1 MHWLIWT
8 SMNQD
13 YEPSILIV
21 DDSHFTRRAIRTIIE
36 SNYLTNKIIEASD
49 GVDAVIKYKQF
60 HPTLVTMDV
69 LMPKADGIQAL
80 RAIKKLDPEAKVIM
94 VSSTGKSHI
103 VQDAMRA
110 GAIDYILK
118 PFDSSQMAI
127 SLSKHARI

>member
-1 MHWLIWT
+1 M
-8 SMNQD
+8 SED
-13 YEPSILIV
+13 YEPSIMIV
-21 DDSHFTRRAIRTIIE
+21 DDSHFTRRAIRKIIE
-36 SNYLTNKIIEASD
+36 ENHLSKKIIEAED
-49 GVDAVIKYKQF
+49 GVDAVIKYKEY

-80 RAIKKLDPEAKVIM
+80 RAIKKLDPEAKVMM
-94 VSSTGKSHI
+94 VSSTGKIHI

-127 SLSKHARI
+127 TLSRYGRM

>member
-1 MHWLIWT
+1 M
-8 SMNQD
+8 SQD
-13 YEPSILIV
+13 FEPSIMIV
-21 DDSHFTRRAIRTIIE
+21 DDSPFTRRAIRTIVE
-36 SNYLTNKIIEASD
+36 QNHLSKKIIEASD
-49 GVDAVIKYKQF
+49 GVDAVLKYKEF
-60 HPTLVTMDV
+60 HPTLVTMDI

-94 VSSTGKSHI
+94 VSSTGKVHI

-127 SLSKHARI
+127 ALSKYGRM

>member
-1 MHWLIWT
+1 M
-8 SMNQD
+8 SQD
-13 YEPSILIV
+13 YEPLIMIV
-21 DDSHFTRRAIRTIIE
+21 DDSPFTRRAIRPIVE
-36 SNYLTNKIIEASD
+36 QNHLSEKIIEASD
-49 GVDAVIKYKQF
+49 GIDAVIKYKEF

-80 RAIKKLDPEAKVIM
+80 RAIKKIDPNAKVVM
-94 VSSTGKSHI
+94 VSSTGKVHI

-127 SLSKHARI
+127 ALSKHGRI

>member
-1 MHWLIWT
+1 M
-8 SMNQD
+8 SEN
-13 YEPSILIV
+13 YEPSIMIV
-21 DDSHFTRRAIRTIIE
+21 DDSPFTRRAIRTIVE
-36 SNYLTNKIIEASD
+36 QNHLSEKIIEASD
-49 GVDAVIKYKQF
+49 GIDAVIKYKEF

-80 RAIKKLDPEAKVIM
+80 RAIKKIDPNAKVMM
-94 VSSTGKSHI
+94 VSSTSKVHI

-127 SLSKHARI
+127 AISKHGRI

>member
-1 MHWLIWT
+1 M
-8 SMNQD
+8 SQD
-13 YEPSILIV
+13 FEPSIMIV
-21 DDSHFTRRAIRTIIE
+21 DDSPFTRRAIRTIVE
-36 SNYLTNKIIEASD
+36 QNHLSEKIIEASD
-49 GVDAVIKYKQF
+49 GVDAVLKYKEF
-60 HPTLVTMDV
+60 HPTLVTMDI

-94 VSSTGKSHI
+94 VSSTGKVHI

-127 SLSKHARI
+127 ALSKYGRM